1 MTEFDAVDLAPT
13 LEEAEAYFSAR
24 PRPAAWHGASTAE
37 RSQALAFA
45 ALVLESSFE
54 FSETAFYTT
63 GDREPRPRPRIVAAV
78 CEQALWTLER
88 GGESN
93 ARLASLGVTRASV
106 GGLSATFDRR
116 AATTL
121 VCDAA
126 RRLIGS
132 LGRFIALDDGGGEI
146 TSTPLA
152 L

>member
-1 MTEFDAVDLAPT
+1 MAEYDALDLAPT

-24 PRPAAWHGASTAE
+24 PRPAAWRDASPAE
-37 RSQALAFA
+37 KTQALAFA
-45 ALVLESSFE
+45 AIVLESSFE
-54 FSETAFYTT
+54 FSDAARYTT
-63 GDREPRPRPRIVAAV
+63 GTGESRWRPRIVAAV

-126 RRLIGS
+126 RRLIGR
-132 LGRFIALDDGGGEI
+132 LGLFVALDDGGGEI